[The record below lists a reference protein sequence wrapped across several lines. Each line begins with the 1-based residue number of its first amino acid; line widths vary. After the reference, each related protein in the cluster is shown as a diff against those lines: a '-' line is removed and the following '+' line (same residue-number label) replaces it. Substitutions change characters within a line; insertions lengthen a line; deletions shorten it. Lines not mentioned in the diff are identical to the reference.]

1 MPKVLCMAGI
11 VVSILVF
18 LIFLVHLILQFVGGS
33 LAPYATMN
41 VVMDVVFILCA
52 AGLGVLSWMTLR
64 EQD

>member
-1 MPKVLCMAGI
+1 MPKVLCMTGI

-18 LIFLVHLILQFVGGS
+18 LIFLIHLVLQFVGGS
-33 LAPYATMN
+33 LAPYSTMN
-41 VVMDVVFILCA
+41 VIADVVFMLCA